1 MARLGERL
9 AGLARMLD
17 PLGRLWS
24 AGWLPAPRSV
34 VFGGV
39 AACAALL
46 AAVGALHVVVY
57 GHDTFFLL
65 GNGWRAL
72 QGQRV
77 HVDYVSGF
85 GPVTFL
91 LVAAGM
97 AVSGAGVAS
106 PTYANVLAMLV
117 TGSWAAWLAVGRSRT
132 LTAAAYAW
140 FVTLLAGAPF
150 ALGDSP
156 FATSYGMVYNRY
168 GYALLAV
175 VILEAFQPPAPGSGR
190 GRRIGEPIL
199 TGAAVSLML
208 FLKANYFVVALPWL
222 AVSLCLRDRCGQRAL
237 AYAFGM
243 GATALVF
250 LAYLRFQVAAMVSD
264 LTMAAQARALG
275 ATWQNGLPAVLAG
288 MVRAAA
294 PLALLV
300 FGCAW
305 LRRRRPAGEDGGAS
319 PCHWLAALAVV
330 GTDLI
335 LLASNA
341 QRLSFPLTGAFALL
355 LLFAVE
361 SELLRPQTPAARVL
375 APALVLLAGLL
386 AAPVGVRNAW
396 GLGYAFAES
405 RFNPD
410 PPGELRFESARLRP
424 LVLRTPADDPD
435 NHSNGREY
443 VNKLNDGIRLLTA
456 STEPS
461 EKVTTLDAF
470 EPFAYALERAPIRG
484 GMACAADR
492 YTLDE
497 RHHPTPER
505 LFGDAAVIMVPK
517 RSATP
522 PRFYTGLRA
531 IYEPALQ
538 RDFRLAAESESWWL
552 YRRASVMPSGR

>member
-1 MARLGERL
+1 
-9 AGLARMLD
+9 MLD
-17 PLGRLWS
+17 PLGRFWA
-24 AGWLPAPRSV
+24 AGWLPAPRSI

-46 AAVGALHVVVY
+46 AATGALHVVLY

-65 GNGWRAL
+65 DNGWRAF

-77 HVDYVSGF
+77 HLDYVSGF

-97 AVSGAGVAS
+97 AVSGAGVAA
-106 PTYANVLAMLV
+106 PTYANALAMLV

-132 LTAAAYAW
+132 LTAAAFAW
-140 FVTLLAGAPF
+140 FVALLAGAPF

-175 VILEAFQPPAPGSGR
+175 VILEAFQPPVAGSGR
-190 GRRIGEPIL
+190 VRKIGEPIL
-199 TGAAVSLML
+199 TGAALSLML
-208 FLKANYFVVALPWL
+208 FLKANYFVLALLLL
-222 AVSLCLRDRCGQRAL
+222 AVSLCLRDRRRQRAL
-237 AYAFGM
+237 GYAIGM

-250 LAYLRFQVAAMVSD
+250 LAYLRFQAAAMVSD
-264 LTMAAQARALG
+264 LVLTMQARVHG
-275 ATWQNGLPAVLAG
+275 ATWQNGLPMVLAG
-288 MVRAAA
+288 VVKAAA
-294 PLALLV
+294 PLALLA

-305 LRRRRPAGEDGGAS
+305 LRKRRPPGERSGAS
-319 PCHWLAALAVV
+319 PCHWMAALAVMA
-330 GTDLI
+330 TDVV

-355 LLFAVE
+355 LLFSVE
-361 SELLRPQTPAARVL
+361 TELLRPETPAARTL

-435 NHSNGREY
+435 NQSNGREY
-443 VNKLNDGIRLLTA
+443 VHKVNDGIRLLTA
-456 STEPS
+456 STVPS
-461 EKVTTLDAF
+461 EKITTVEMF
-470 EPFAYALERAPIRG
+470 EPFTYALDRVPIRG
-484 GMACAADR
+484 GIAAAAFR

-497 RHHPTPER
+497 RHHPTAER

-522 PRFYTGLRA
+522 PRFYTGFRA

-538 RDFRLAAESESWWL
+538 RDFRLAAESRDWWL
-552 YRRASVMPSGR
+552 YRRASARPNRR